1 MAAPSSRLIFGLL
14 PWYGVLIVVGISLA
28 VLLASREANRLHL
41 PEDTV
46 IDLALRVLPLGI
58 LGARLYY
65 VAFSWPVFRTHPL
78 SVLYIWEG
86 GLAVYGGIIA
96 GLLTAFVFCRR
107 RHIRFDMMLD
117 ILAPGVALA
126 QAIGRW
132 GNYFNQEA
140 YGIPVSIPAFRFF
153 PLSVLISESGV
164 PVWHAAAFFYESVL
178 DFGIFCFLLWG
189 RRYFFRCPGDVFG
202 SYAMLYAAGRLLIEN
217 LRTDSLYLSGRIRV
231 SQLLSLMICFV
242 FFLMLAFRRQ
252 ASGTGFQLRF
262 FSVLPFLPG
271 IPVLFFCLG
280 WCPPLLASVKS
291 QLLLLGAF
299 SLLNTLSA
307 IVLYQQDQ
315 TSEVIYANHEME
327 K

>member
-126 QAIGRW
+126 QSIGRW

-153 PLSVLISESGV
+153 PLAVLISENGV
-164 PVWHAAAFFYESVL
+164 SVWHAAAFF
-178 DFGIFCFLLWG
+178 
-189 RRYFFRCPGDVFG
+189 P
-202 SYAMLYAAGRLLIEN
+202 
-217 LRTDSLYLSGRIRV
+217 T
-231 SQLLSLMICFV
+231 
-242 FFLMLAFRRQ
+242 
-252 ASGTGFQLRF
+252 
-262 FSVLPFLPG
+262 
-271 IPVLFFCLG
+271 
-280 WCPPLLASVKS
+280 K
-291 QLLLLGAF
+291 
-299 SLLNTLSA
+299 
-307 IVLYQQDQ
+307 
-315 TSEVIYANHEME
+315 
-327 K
+327 